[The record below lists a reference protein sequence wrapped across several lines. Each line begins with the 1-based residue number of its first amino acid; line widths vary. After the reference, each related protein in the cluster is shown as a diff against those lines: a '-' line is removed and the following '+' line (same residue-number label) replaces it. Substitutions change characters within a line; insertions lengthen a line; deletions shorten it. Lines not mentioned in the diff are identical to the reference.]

1 MKITRAVK
9 MPKFCRS
16 GIWPEAMA
24 VAMKLAHVVSEV
36 MSMASPARR

>member
-1 MKITRAVK
+1 MTSTNAVK

-16 GIWPEAMA
+16 GIDDDAA
-24 VAMKLAHVVSEV
+24 VAMKDAQVVSEV